1 MTDVQIECFLSVC
14 ETLNFTATATKMFY
28 TPQGVSKLISTLE
41 DELELTLFERDKQ
54 NRPLRITPA
63 GQYCRENLMARQR
76 RFTRIMGEIHGWYQ
90 QLSRHFRLGISE
102 WVDPYSHDMAK
113 VLLGFRQEHPDLVFE
128 AVFDSNDSLLRRAEA
143 GELDAVI
150 ISGGQHF
157 PGNDLESEPLARERI
172 SVVVPEY
179 VCGADW
185 GEHFDP
191 NCWGVP
197 FVQGPVKTWGRLES
211 EQVIRKELSSMG
223 LFPSRIVMMPNVS
236 SLSAALLL
244 MRCVT
249 VTDIRFGHTRRLPRL
264 RYFPVEQADD
274 AVLLCMWSLRNEN
287 PRVREFITYARE
299 SLGDGVSLAGYI
311 AGDGGDM

>member
-185 GEHFDP
+185 ARRTLRPGAGQDLGTAGERAGHPKGAFVHGP
-191 NCWGVP
+191 LP
-197 FVQGPVKTWGRLES
+197 FSYRHDAERILPER
-211 EQVIRKELSSMG
+211 G
-223 LFPSRIVMMPNVS
+223 LASD
-236 SLSAALLL
+236 A
-244 MRCVT
+244 
-249 VTDIRFGHTRRLPRL
+249 L
-264 RYFPVEQADD
+264 RYGHRYPIRTHPPAAPA
-274 AVLLCMWSLRNEN
+274 AVFS
-287 PRVREFITYARE
+287 
-299 SLGDGVSLAGYI
+299 GGAG
-311 AGDGGDM
+311 G